1 MRKGSEADEP
11 SHVQAR
17 RITLS
22 GPANDFDDRGLMT
35 TASVFHNFARQ
46 PGHIGGHVLVNR
58 ESGHLSATSFWDSR
72 SDAAPSMENVENSA
86 ARMCELMW
94 GDLGAWRV
102 EVFEVIAFS
111 PPSRAVDLPE
121 L

>member
-1 MRKGSEADEP
+1 MGTESEADEP
-11 SHVQAR
+11 SHVLAR

-22 GPANDFDDRGLMT
+22 GPANDFDDRRLMT
-35 TASVFHNFARQ
+35 TASLFHNFTRQ
-46 PGHIGGHVLVNR
+46 PGHLGGHVLVNR
-58 ESGHLSATSFWDSR
+58 ESGCLSATSFWDSR
-72 SDAAPSMENVENSA
+72 SDVASSMENVENSA

-94 GDLGAWRV
+94 GDLGAWRI

-111 PPSRAVDLPE
+111 PASRTVELPE